1 MFWQFRR
8 VMKLWLNRPTLMNRL
23 RRSSADRK
31 SKERELA
38 KRIRASDLRARY
50 RTSRPGKSDLPP
62 YLARNRWEEEL
73 NYKLWI
79 TKGARFAAARRCEE
93 KEHAATWTNA
103 LLSCYLI
110 IIGLIPLVP
119 NPPLGGFSSESA
131 GLWTAGVSILLL
143 AYGLIV
149 ATQKYSVQSISYHD
163 CALRIGVLYN
173 ALRRAKE
180 FDDEVMK
187 VEEIKRIS
195 LDYDELLK
203 HFPNHHRI
211 DSEIFEVSKW
221 KYFKLTRRNRFSR
234 HFRYWVQTKA
244 VHHLTLIIPL
254 LLLFWWVFTNSRTI
268 SG

>member
-1 MFWQFRR
+1 MG
-8 VMKLWLNRPTLMNRL
+8 LWLKRPGLMKRL
-23 RRSSADRK
+23 RRAAAEEK
-31 SKERELA
+31 SKAREVE
-38 KRIRASDLRARY
+38 KRIRASELRARY
-50 RTSRPGKSDLPP
+50 RSSRSGKSDLPP

-73 NYKLWI
+73 NFKLWI

-110 IIGLIPLVP
+110 VIGLIPLVP
-119 NPPLGGFSSESA
+119 NLASNVPSSEIV
-131 GLWTAGVSILLL
+131 GLCTAGVSIWLL
-143 AYGLIV
+143 AYGLII
-149 ATQKYSVQSISYHD
+149 ATQRYSVQAIKYHE

-180 FDDEVMK
+180 FDDEVAK

-203 HFPNHHRI
+203 HFPNHHPI

-221 KYFKLTRRNRFSR
+221 KYFKLSR
-234 HFRYWVQTKA
+234 MTCRCRKFRYWFQTKA
-244 VHHLTLIIPL
+244 LYHVTVCATFAL
-254 LLLFWWVFTNSRTI
+254 VFAFVI
-268 SG
+268 WHFYASGEAPV